1 MTEPGPESG
10 RRSGPDS
17 EESFAYPGTEL
28 DLFRH
33 ANNWKRYFLAQMRPF
48 IRGRV
53 LEVGAGLGANTERA
67 YSLGEQWV
75 CLEPDSGMAEGLRRM
90 LETGKL
96 QPDRCMVVEG
106 TMDAVAAEAQFDTIL
121 YIDVLE
127 HIEGDAAELVTAVAR
142 LKPGGHLL
150 VLSPAHPWL
159 YSPFDE
165 EIGHFRRYTKKSL
178 AALQPGGTTL
188 VRLRYLD
195 AAGILASAA
204 NRFLL
209 KKAVVA
215 RRDIEVWDRLLV
227 PMSRLIDPLT
237 LYTLGKS
244 VLAVW
249 RKARQNAEHRPT
261 V

>member
-1 MTEPGPESG
+1 MTEPGAESG
-10 RRSGPDS
+10 RRVGPDS
-17 EESFAYPGTEL
+17 EKPFAYPGTEL

-33 ANNWKRYFLAQMRPF
+33 ANNWKRYFLSQMRPF

-67 YSLGEQWV
+67 HSLGEEWV
-75 CLEPDSGMAEGLRRM
+75 CLEPDPGMAEGLRRM
-90 LETGKL
+90 LESG
-96 QPDRCMVVEG
+96 QWPPDRCTIVEG
-106 TMDAVAAEAQFDTIL
+106 TMDSVPAEAQFDTIL

-127 HIEGDAAELVTAVAR
+127 HIEHDASELLTAVAR
-142 LKPGGHLL
+142 LKARGHLV
-150 VLSPAHPWL
+150 VLGPAHPWL
-159 YSPFDE
+159 YSPFDR

-178 AALQPGGTTL
+178 AALQPEGTTL

-209 KKAVVA
+209 RKAVVA
-215 RRDIEVWDRLLV
+215 RRDVEVWDRLLV
-227 PMSRLIDPLT
+227 PLSRVMDPLT
-237 LYTLGKS
+237 LYALGKS

-249 RKARQNAEHRPT
+249 RKA
-261 V
+261 

>member
-1 MTEPGPESG
+1 MTGPGPESG
-10 RRSGPDS
+10 RRGEPDS
-17 EESFAYPGTEL
+17 EEPFAYPGTEL

-33 ANNWKRYFLAQMRPF
+33 ANNWKRYFLAQIRPF
-48 IRGRV
+48 VRGQV
-53 LEVGAGLGANTERA
+53 LEVGAGLGANTQRA
-67 YSLGEQWV
+67 HSLGEQWV
-75 CLEPDSGMAEGLRRM
+75 CLEPDPGMAEGLRRM
-90 LETGKL
+90 LETGQL
-96 QPDRCMVVEG
+96 QLDRCMVVEG
-106 TMDAVAAEAQFDTIL
+106 TMDAVPAEAQFDTIL

-127 HIEGDAAELVTAVAR
+127 HIEHDASELVTAVAR
-142 LKPGGHLL
+142 LKAGGHLV

-178 AALQPGGTTL
+178 AALRPEGTTL

-195 AAGILASAA
+195 AAGILASGV

-215 RRDIEVWDRLLV
+215 RRDVEVWDRLLV
-227 PMSRLIDPLT
+227 PVSRLVDPLT
-237 LYTLGKS
+237 LYALGKS

-249 RKARQNAEHRPT
+249 RKA
-261 V
+261 